1 MPQENKKRGRRMN
14 KRKHTED
21 EDPVVEEEA
30 SKRHK
35 SQDGEPQEA
44 EFLPLQT
51 QDESLDHAY
60 PPMERAFFGMLDEEE
75 QEYFK
80 RADEMLELNSFG
92 APDEREL
99 FLANVYKEAEG
110 KELKIAQSQ
119 SCSRLM
125 ERLIQ
130 LSTSAQ
136 LKQLFQAFNGNFI
149 HLVSHRF
156 ASHCCE
162 ALFLRAAPA
171 VTQELLAPTP
181 QQDAA
186 SADTIYVSMENL
198 FLHTLA
204 ELEGSVGFLMT
215 DQYASHVLRV
225 LLLVLAGEPID
236 QDSTKTL
243 LQSRRKEGVTV
254 QGSDSAQTAE
264 KSRTVPQSFS
274 EGLKQLIAESVAGLD
289 TDKLRALATHPNANP
304 TLQLLLKLELTH
316 FGKQRGKDET
326 SIVRKLLPDDPITA
340 ENGSGSFINGL
351 VYDAVG
357 SHLVE
362 QIVRYAPA
370 KMFKSLNKQYFKE
383 KLASLSRN
391 EVAGYVVCRVLE
403 RMGKDDLYE
412 AHEAIIPTVPSLL
425 ERNRTLVVR
434 TLIERCAIRDVDTQA
449 IAAQIASTFRGTD
462 VFNIRG
468 FLKFESKPETNDENR
483 ETPHDSVQS
492 GADDQASEFS
502 TNQSTKVHFNLL
514 AQAMLLVPGA
524 LSGLILDS
532 IVALEQ
538 DALVQMAKD
547 PIVSRTV
554 QVALT
559 TKNASIIER
568 RKLVQRF
575 FGCIGDMSIDK
586 AASHVVDCI
595 WEGTHGLA
603 FIRERIAEELAE
615 NEATL
620 RDSSHGRA
628 VWKNWKM
635 DLYKRKRHEW
645 VRQSK
650 IKASNHGFQSF
661 SELEQN
667 KEEGGQR
674 GGARGGGGGGGGGEA
689 GKTPLQLARERH
701 AAKRAGRG
709 GSGAGR
715 GGGRP
720 GSRHATG
727 ANGEGATAATA
738 ST

>member
-1 MPQENKKRGRRMN
+1 
-14 KRKHTED
+14 
-21 EDPVVEEEA
+21 
-30 SKRHK
+30 
-35 SQDGEPQEA
+35 
-44 EFLPLQT
+44 
-51 QDESLDHAY
+51 
-60 PPMERAFFGMLDEEE
+60 
-75 QEYFK
+75 
-80 RADEMLELNSFG
+80 
-92 APDEREL
+92 
-99 FLANVYKEAEG
+99 
-110 KELKIAQSQ
+110 
-119 SCSRLM
+119 
-125 ERLIQ
+125 
-130 LSTSAQ
+130 
-136 LKQLFQAFNGNFI
+136 
-149 HLVSHRF
+149 
-156 ASHCCE
+156 
-162 ALFLRAAPA
+162 
-171 VTQELLAPTP
+171 
-181 QQDAA
+181 
-186 SADTIYVSMENL
+186 
-198 FLHTLA
+198 
-204 ELEGSVGFLMT
+204 
-215 DQYASHVLRV
+215 
-225 LLLVLAGEPID
+225 
-236 QDSTKTL
+236 
-243 LQSRRKEGVTV
+243 
-254 QGSDSAQTAE
+254 
-264 KSRTVPQSFS
+264 
-274 EGLKQLIAESVAGLD
+274 
-289 TDKLRALATHPNANP
+289 
-304 TLQLLLKLELTH
+304 
-316 FGKQRGKDET
+316 
-326 SIVRKLLPDDPITA
+326 
-340 ENGSGSFINGL
+340 
-351 VYDAVG
+351 
-357 SHLVE
+357 
-362 QIVRYAPA
+362 
-370 KMFKSLNKQYFKE
+370 
-383 KLASLSRN
+383 
-391 EVAGYVVCRVLE
+391 
-403 RMGKDDLYE
+403 KDDLYE

-425 ERNRTLVVR
+425 ERNRTIVVR

-449 IAAQIASTFRGTD
+449 IAAQIASTFRGTEI
-462 VFNIRG
+462 FNIKG

-502 TNQSTKVHFNLL
+502 RPNQSTKVHFNLL

-532 IVALEQ
+532 IVALDQE
-538 DALVQMAKD
+538 ALVQMAKD

-650 IKASNHGFQSF
+650 IKASNDGFQSF

-674 GGARGGGGGGGGGEA
+674 AAGGGGAGGGA

-715 GGGRP
+715 GDGRP
-720 GSRHATG
+720 GSRPATG